1 MATSRPPPRKNQ
13 TQNRVGYNNDLNSV
27 GNMGTN
33 VINSSSETAFV
44 SFLILLTL
52 LFFIIL
58 PFELYLYIIVK
69 DAVEMCYRVKQ

>member
-1 MATSRPPPRKNQ
+1 MATKRPASIQNQ
-13 TQNRVGYNNDLNSV
+13 ASNSMGRRDGSSGN

-33 VINSSSETAFV
+33 SVNSSSETAFV

-69 DAVEMCYRVKQ
+69 DAVEMCYKAKQ